1 MFLDKEQRWIRNDK
15 LAPGS
20 EKTGV
25 DGDPRQASA
34 ELGKIFLDIK
44 INSAVAQIK
53 SLVNANR

>member
-1 MFLDKEQRWIRNDK
+1 VDPQDK
-15 LAPGS
+15 LAPGD

-44 INSAVAQIK
+44 INSAVAQIR
-53 SLVNANR
+53 SLANASS